1 MLTMQTLVTGNLPPS
16 PEGASPWEGEEGGRA
31 WI

>member
-16 PEGASPWEGEEGGRA
+16 AASPGNGEDGGRA